1 MEPPWWTWVELTM
14 LFGVLGNEPLRFPT
28 IDNTKMTYYNF
39 TTGNKMILLRGSWQA
54 QLYWWN
60 GSIKSA
66 VNTSAIPHDDW
77 FQASRQWLVLSS
89 EKTLPTFIH
98 SLTTGLPKRALHLQP
113 LNSVLLCKKKIN
125 NSSNK
130 ITLNRSE

>member
-66 VNTSAIPHDDW
+66 INTSAIPHDDW

-89 EKTLPTFIH
+89 EKTLPSFTH
-98 SLTTGLPKRALHLQP
+98 SLLGCPSFRLCTSFTTTKQ
-113 LNSVLLCKKKIN
+113 CKKKIN
-125 NSSNK
+125 DSSTK
-130 ITLNRSE
+130 ITLNRPE